1 VNNSNV
7 ARPLCTEGHSP
18 LKAIVFDIDGTL
30 YRQSMLRRAM
40 LGRLLRVHARHPLRG
55 WRTAG
60 VLRAYRHAQERL
72 RSSAAEG
79 DISGAQ
85 ITLTC
90 QETHVDRGS
99 VLDCVNRWMEQEPL
113 QFLPQCLQPGVIEF
127 LETCRRRG
135 LRLGALSDYPAEAKL
150 EALGLSA
157 LFDVVLCAQAPEVNV
172 FKPNPRGLLLALERL
187 GAARAETLYVGD
199 RLDVDVPT
207 AAAAGVRCAIV
218 SRRATASARGAHIE
232 VSSYSQ
238 LQDVLWR

>member
-1 VNNSNV
+1 MC
-7 ARPLCTEGHSP
+7 PEGHLP

-40 LGRLLRVHARHPLRG
+40 LARLLTVYARHPLRG

-72 RSSAAEG
+72 RSTATEG

-90 QETHVDRGS
+90 QETHVDRRS
-99 VLDCVNRWMEQEPL
+99 VLDCVSRWMEQEPL

-127 LETCRRRG
+127 LQACRRRG

-150 EALGLSA
+150 KALGLA
-157 LFDVVLCAQAPEVNV
+157 AWFDVVLCAQAPDINV
-172 FKPNPRGLLLALERL
+172 FKPHPRGLLVALERL
-187 GAARAETLYVGD
+187 GSTASETLYIGD
-199 RLDVDVPT
+199 RADVDGQT
-207 AAAAGVRCAIV
+207 AEAAGVRCAILTR
-218 SRRATASARGAHIE
+218 RRARSARGAYIPIAG
-232 VSSYSQ
+232 YSD
-238 LQDVLWR
+238 LHDLLLP